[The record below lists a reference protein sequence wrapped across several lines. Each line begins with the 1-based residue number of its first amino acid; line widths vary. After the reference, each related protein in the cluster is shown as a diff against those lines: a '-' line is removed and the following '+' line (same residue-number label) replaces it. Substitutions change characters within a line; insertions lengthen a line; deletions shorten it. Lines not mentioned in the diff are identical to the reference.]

1 MPAVTPGFASRLR
14 RVEESGTTRVFS
26 LAGQMRAQGREVIN
40 LSVGEPHFET
50 AAPVIQA
57 TQAALAAQATRYG
70 PVAGEPAL
78 RDALAREFDGYS
90 AQNILIT
97 NGAKQALFSLFQ
109 ALCEPGDEVIL
120 PSPCWVSFP
129 EQVKLAGGV
138 PVAVKTPG
146 HQLDPGEIRRALTPR
161 TRAVLIN
168 SPNNPTGAVY
178 APRTLEKIAR
188 LTAEHGVYLIADEA
202 YHAFTYDNLP
212 RTRLFDLAG
221 DKARVITVRSFSK
234 TFNMTGFRL
243 GYVAAAAP
251 LISALIRLQSHL
263 CGNVCTFVQHGG
275 LAALDTDPALMAQ
288 QRLTLQHLRDVAY
301 TRCRTLFDCVKPQG
315 AFYLFPDVG
324 ARLNQGEGDTELALQ
339 ILEQTGVAL
348 VPGQAFGHPGS
359 LRISFAVEQETLER
373 GFDLL
378 TRFFS
383 NR

>member
-1 MPAVTPGFASRLR
+1 MPAITPAFASRLR

-57 TQAALAAQATRYG
+57 TRAALAALATRYG

-90 AQNILIT
+90 AENILIT
-97 NGAKQALFSLFQ
+97 NGAKQALYSLFQ

-178 APRTLEKIAR
+178 APQTLETVAR
-188 LTAEHGVYLIADEA
+188 LTADHGAYLIADEA
-202 YHAFTYDNLP
+202 YRGFTYDDLP
-212 RTRLFDLAG
+212 RTRLFDLTG
-221 DKARVITVRSFSK
+221 DKERIITVRSFSK
-234 TFNMTGFRL
+234 TYNMTGFRL

-251 LISALIRLQSHL
+251 LISGLIRLQSHL

-275 LAALDTDPALMAQ
+275 LAALDTDPALLEQ
-288 QRLTLQHLRDVAY
+288 QRLTLQRLRDVAY
-301 TRCRTLFDCVKPQG
+301 SRCRTLFDCVKPQG

-324 ARLNQGEGDTELALQ
+324 PYLKKGEGDTDLALQ

-359 LRISFAVEQETLER
+359 LRISFAVAQETLER
-373 GFDLL
+373 GFDQL